1 MEGEPRGDKAGCSST
16 TGSMAWVDVKKA
28 YDSVDQ
34 NCLNEIME
42 VHRLW
47 LCRAIRNLCANW
59 NSRIAVPTKQAN
71 ETFSTIRFN
80 KGLPQGDALCPHLFT
95 LCLNPVA
102 WKLNATEG
110 YRLSKPVGT
119 KVTHLH
125 LLYVD
130 DLKVFA
136 SSESKLSRALR
147 STSTA
152 MQDMGL
158 QWNTKKCNV
167 IYVRKGKQAE
177 DAADLKLDE
186 TTLVANLKTG
196 VKDVFLGVRESGQPL
211 CKTKTAS
218 RQQTSLTYLS

>member
-1 MEGEPRGDKAGCSST
+1 M
-16 TGSMAWVDVKKA
+16 DVKKA
-28 YDSVDQ
+28 YDSVD
-34 NCLNEIME
+34 
-42 VHRLW
+42 
-47 LCRAIRNLCANW
+47 
-59 NSRIAVPTKQAN
+59 QAN

-80 KGLPQGDALCPHLFT
+80 KGLPQGDALCTHLFT

-119 KVTHLH
+119 KVTHL
-125 LLYVD
+125 LYVD

-136 SSESKLSRALR
+136 SSESKLNRALR

-158 QWNTKKCNV
+158 QWNPKKCNF

-177 DAADLKLDE
+177 DAVELKLDE

-196 VKDVFLGVRESGQPL
+196 AWYVFLGVRESGQPL
-211 CKTKTAS
+211 CKTRTAS
-218 RQQTSLTYLS
+218 RQQTSSTYLS